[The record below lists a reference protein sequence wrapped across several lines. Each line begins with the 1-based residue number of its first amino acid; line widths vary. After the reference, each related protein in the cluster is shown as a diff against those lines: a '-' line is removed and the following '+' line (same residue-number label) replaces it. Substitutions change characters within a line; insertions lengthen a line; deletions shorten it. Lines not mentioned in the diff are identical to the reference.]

1 MSGVPVSLPRLDA
14 SAPVPKIIA
23 ALDGAGCAVIES
35 LVSPGVVAAV
45 LDDLAPY
52 MEATETGQD
61 EISGVLTRRTGAV
74 PSRSPASW
82 GLLQHPTV
90 LAIAEHYL
98 AGPDERFHI
107 CTAVTS
113 DLLQGQGAQ
122 PIHRDQW
129 TYGRF
134 PWPTGFEVELNILWA
149 MQEFTVDNGA
159 TRVIPGSHLYDD
171 GLELDQSVTVPAV
184 APIGSAIVV
193 LGSCYHGAGAN
204 TSDTN
209 RVALS
214 VAYQRAWLRQ
224 GENQYLNCPPDVA
237 RTMPADLVRLLGYQR
252 GCMALGYWRDGEDP
266 MAAVHP
272 DRTYHV
278 GLSMGPDPQGDN
290 ADA

>member
-1 MSGVPVSLPRLDA
+1 MSAATGPLPRLGA
-14 SAPVPKIIA
+14 SAPVSEVIA

-35 LVSPGVVAAV
+35 LVSPAAVAAV
-45 LDDLAPY
+45 LGDLAPY
-52 MEATETGQD
+52 MEATATGQD
-61 EISGVLTRRTGAV
+61 EISGALTRRTGAV

-82 GLLQHPTV
+82 EMLQHPTV

-98 AGPDERFHI
+98 AAPDERFHI

-113 DLLQGQGAQ
+113 DLLPGQRAQ

-129 TYGRF
+129 TYGGF
-134 PWPTGFEVELNILWA
+134 PWPRGFEVEINILWA
-149 MQEFTVDNGA
+149 MQEFTADNGA

-171 GLELDQSVTVPAV
+171 GLELEQSVTVPAT

-193 LGSCYHGAGAN
+193 LGSCYHGAGSN
-204 TSDTN
+204 TSDMN

-237 RTMPADLVRLLGYQR
+237 RTMPEGFVRLLGYQR

-278 GLSMGPDPQGDN
+278 GLGMGPDPQGDN